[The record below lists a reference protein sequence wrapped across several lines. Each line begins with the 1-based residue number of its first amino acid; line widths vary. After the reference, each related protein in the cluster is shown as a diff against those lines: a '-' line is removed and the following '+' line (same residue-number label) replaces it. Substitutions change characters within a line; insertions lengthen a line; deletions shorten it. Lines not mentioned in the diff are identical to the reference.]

1 MSKEIG
7 ISAVSIPEKILDRV
21 ESPSDVKRLSETQRR
36 QLADEIRALI
46 IDTVSRTGGH
56 LASNL
61 GAVELSIA
69 LHTAFDS
76 PKDKIVWD
84 VGHQSYAHKIL
95 TGRKHRFATLRQGGG
110 LSGFTKREESEHDP
124 FGAGHAST
132 SISAALGLAK
142 ARDMRG
148 GDEHVVAVIG
158 DGAMTG
164 GLALE
169 GLNNADQLDT
179 NIIVVLNDNTMSI
192 AENVGGLAVH
202 LSKLRMLPL
211 YQKVESRAKDLV
223 EKIPAG
229 KTLFRT
235 AEGISHGVIRLLGSK
250 AGAVFEELGFTYL
263 GPIDGHNIDLMV
275 EVFESA
281 KRLRG
286 PLLIHVVTKKGR
298 GYEFAENNARVFHGI
313 SGFDVSEGTVEQSSG
328 NTSYTKVFGDT
339 LVELASQNPRIV
351 AITAAMPDG
360 TGLARFAETFPD
372 RFFDVG
378 IAEAHA
384 VTFAAGLAAG
394 GLRPVVACYST
405 FLQRAYDQIIHDVC
419 LQRLPV
425 VFAIDRAGL
434 VGEDGPTHHGAFDLS
449 YLRHI
454 PEMVVCAPK
463 DTNELRDLLATAFSY
478 EGPIAIRYPRGGGP
492 STYDAA
498 APQVIE
504 IGKGQRLIEG
514 RDAAIIAVGSMVY
527 PAVAAAS
534 LLADEGILA
543 SVINARFVKPLD
555 EDLILSVLGN
565 GVPTLVVE
573 DNAVAGGFG
582 SAVLELAA
590 ARGCRIDAVRCLG
603 LPDAFVEHDSVE
615 RLRERLGLTPEGIAR
630 AVRDLLSS
638 ARPLI
643 SQHALRAELHAGN
656 AQGIQ

>member
-1 MSKEIG
+1 MTSKTH
-7 ISAVSIPEKILDRV
+7 ARILDRIK
-21 ESPSDVKRLSETQRR
+21 SPADLKQLSEAERKN
-36 QLADEIRALI
+36 LADEIRALI
-46 IDTVSRTGGH
+46 IDIVSKTGGH

-69 LHTAFDS
+69 VHTAFDS
-76 PKDKIVWD
+76 PKDKIIWD

-95 TGRKHRFATLRQGGG
+95 TGRKDSFGTLRQAGG
-110 LSGFTKREESEHDP
+110 LSGFTKRSESEHDA

-132 SISAALGLAK
+132 SISAALGFAK
-142 ARDMRG
+142 ARDLRG
-148 GDEHVVAVIG
+148 TNEHVVAVIG

-169 GLNNADQLDT
+169 GLNNAEQLKTDV
-179 NIIVVLNDNTMSI
+179 IVILNDNKMSI
-192 AENVGGLAVH
+192 AENVGALAVH

-235 AEGISHGVIRLLGSK
+235 AEGISHGVVRLLASK

-263 GPIDGHNIDLMV
+263 GPIDGHNIELMI

-281 KRLRG
+281 KKLRG

-298 GYEFAENNARVFHGI
+298 GYEFAENNARAFHGI
-313 SGFDVSEGTVEQSSG
+313 TRFDVSEGTVEDSSG
-328 NTSYTKVFGDT
+328 YTSYAKAFGDA
-339 LVELASQNPRIV
+339 LVKLASEDPRIV

-360 TGLARFAETFPD
+360 TGLAEFAETFPE

-384 VTFAAGLAAG
+384 VTFAAGLAAA

-405 FLQRAYDQIIHDVC
+405 FLQRAYDQIVHDVC
-419 LQRLPV
+419 LQNLPV

-454 PEMVVCAPK
+454 PGMVLCSPR
-463 DTNELRDLLATAFSY
+463 DTNELKNLLLTALTHN
-478 EGPIAIRYPRGGGP
+478 GPVAIRYPRGGGP
-492 STYDAA
+492 SPFESTP
-498 APQVIE
+498 PQVLP
-504 IGKGQRLIEG
+504 IGRGEQLIEG
-514 RDAAIIAVGSMVY
+514 EDAAIIAVGSMVH
-527 PAVAAAS
+527 PSVIAAT
-534 LLADEGILA
+534 LLADEGISA
-543 SVINARFVKPLD
+543 TVINARFVKPLD
-555 EDLILSVLGN
+555 EDLILNVLKEGI
-565 GVPTLVVE
+565 PTVVVE
-573 DNAVAGGFG
+573 ENTVVGGFG

-590 ARGCRIDAVRCLG
+590 MHGCYLNRIRCLG
-603 LPDAFVEHDSVE
+603 IPDTFIEHGSIDK
-615 RLRERLGLTPEGIAR
+615 LRYKLGLTAMGIAQ
-630 AVRDLLSS
+630 AVRDLVQKDEPIAENISS
-638 ARPLI
+638 RDLQI
-643 SQHALRAELHAGN
+643 SPVH
-656 AQGIQ
+656 GIQ

>member
-1 MSKEIG
+1 MS
-7 ISAVSIPEKILDRV
+7 VREKILDRIH
-21 ESPSDVKRLSETQRR
+21 SPSDVKRLTEAQRR

-76 PKDKIVWD
+76 PHDKIIWD

-95 TGRKHRFATLRQGGG
+95 TGRRDRFSTLRQGGG
-110 LSGFTKREESEHDP
+110 LSGFTKRGESEHDP

-142 ARDMRG
+142 ARDLRG

-169 GLNNADQLDT
+169 GLNNAEQLSTDV
-179 NIIVVLNDNTMSI
+179 IVVLNDNTMSI
-192 AENVGGLAVH
+192 AENVGALAVH

-250 AGAVFEELGFTYL
+250 VGAVFEELGFTYL
-263 GPIDGHNIDLMV
+263 GPIDGHNMELMV

-281 KRLRG
+281 KKLRG

-298 GYEFAENNARVFHGI
+298 GYEFAENNARAFHGI
-313 SGFDVSEGTVEQSSG
+313 SGFDVSEGIVERSSG

-339 LVELASQNPRIV
+339 LVELASKDPRIV

-378 IAEAHA
+378 IAESHA

-405 FLQRAYDQIIHDVC
+405 FLQRAYDQIVHDVC
-419 LQRLPV
+419 LQGLPV
-425 VFAIDRAGL
+425 IFAIDRAGL
-434 VGEDGPTHHGAFDLS
+434 VGEDGPTHHGVFDLS

-454 PEMVVCAPK
+454 PGMVICAPK
-463 DTNELRDLLATAFSY
+463 DTNELRDLLATALLY
-478 EGPIAIRYPRGGGP
+478 DGPIAIRYPRGAGP
-492 STYDAA
+492 SEYQA
-498 APQVIE
+498 APPRLLDV
-504 IGKGQRLIEG
+504 GKGERLVEG

-527 PAVAAAS
+527 PAVAAAA
-534 LLADEGILA
+534 LLAEEGIQTT
-543 SVINARFVKPLD
+543 VVNARFVKPLD
-555 EDLILSVLGN
+555 EDLILDVLKL
-565 GVPTLVVE
+565 GVPTLTVE
-573 DNAVAGGFG
+573 DNVVAGGFG
-582 SAVLELAA
+582 SAVLELAS
-590 ARGCRIDAVRCLG
+590 ARGFQLNSLRCVG
-603 LPDAFVEHDSVE
+603 VPDVFAEHDSVE
-615 RLRERLGLTPEGIAR
+615 HLREQFGLSSSGIAQALKKMLAETEILTP
-630 AVRDLLSS
+630 
-638 ARPLI
+638 RPVFSTELQTSKAHG
-643 SQHALRAELHAGN
+643 SQ
-656 AQGIQ
+656 